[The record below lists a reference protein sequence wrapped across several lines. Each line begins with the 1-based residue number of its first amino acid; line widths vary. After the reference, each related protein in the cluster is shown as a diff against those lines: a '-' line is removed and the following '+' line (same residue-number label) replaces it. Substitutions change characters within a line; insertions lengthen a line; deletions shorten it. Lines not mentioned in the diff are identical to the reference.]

1 MKKKGILII
10 IVLVCLCLL
19 GYHFLPF
26 SYITPN
32 YHIQLNSIGYD
43 LSEGYMG
50 LKVYEVKK
58 VLGLSLETAKYDS
71 ETIETVKLFQQE
83 HQLNVTGVVDL
94 QTWLALGLSQEDWY
108 DLEVYV
114 TPCLV
119 DENSSKEERIEA
131 MITTAKSYLGTQY
144 IVGASGK
151 PQTGVDCSGLIMQ
164 VMYSIGLDPS
174 PISPLRHA
182 TPDYEYESYSLSRH
196 KHIKHYT
203 WDERQKG
210 DLVFFEN
217 QSGRVNHIGLYIGNN
232 QIIEAVS
239 KGVITSTIHPDREQY
254 IQSVGRLLE

>member
-1 MKKKGILII
+1 MKKKILII
-10 IVLVCLCLL
+10 VSILCCCLL
-19 GYHFLPF
+19 IYQLLPF

-32 YHIQLNSIGYD
+32 YHIQIDSIGYD
-43 LSEGYMG
+43 LSQGYMG

-58 VLGLSLETAKYDS
+58 ALGLSLDNAKYDQ
-71 ETIETVKLFQQE
+71 ETIEAVKNFQKV
-83 HQLNVTGVVDL
+83 HQLTVTGNVDL
-94 QTWLALGLSQEDWY
+94 PTWKALGLSETSWY

-114 TPCLV
+114 SPCLV

-131 MITTAKSYLGTQY
+131 MISTAKSYLGTQY

-182 TPDYEYESYSLSRH
+182 TPDYEYESYSLSKH
-196 KHIKHYT
+196 KHIKHYS
-203 WDERQKG
+203 WDEREKG

-217 QSGRVNHIGLYIGNN
+217 QSGRVNHIGLYIGHN
-232 QIIEAVS
+232 QVIEAIS
-239 KGVITSTIHPDREQY
+239 KGVVISDIHADREQY
-254 IQSVGRLLE
+254 IQCVGRLLE